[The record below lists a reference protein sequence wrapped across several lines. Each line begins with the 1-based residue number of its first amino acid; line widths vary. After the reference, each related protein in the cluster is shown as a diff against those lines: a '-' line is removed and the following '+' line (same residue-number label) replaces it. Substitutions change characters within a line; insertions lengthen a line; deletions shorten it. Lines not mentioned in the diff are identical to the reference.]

1 MSSDPNQDQS
11 DPIVAIVQN
20 LPDMASQSQ
29 PTGTIEANDG
39 TRVTL
44 GEQGHRTTAI
54 NNAQSNTNQR
64 KG

>member
-1 MSSDPNQDQS
+1 MPSESNQDQS

-20 LPDMASQSQ
+20 LPAMASRSQ
-29 PTGTIEANDG
+29 PTGTVEAHDG

-54 NNAQSNTNQR
+54 NNARSNTNQG
-64 KG
+64 KE